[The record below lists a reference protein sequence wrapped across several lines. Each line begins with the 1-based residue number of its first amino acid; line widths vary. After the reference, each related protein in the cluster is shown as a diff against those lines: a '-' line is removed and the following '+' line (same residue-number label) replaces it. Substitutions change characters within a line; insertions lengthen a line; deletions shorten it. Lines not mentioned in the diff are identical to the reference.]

1 MKMVKALKRAAINF
15 LAPEVHV
22 FNINLP
28 LFYEMV
34 EKIHSYGYIGGIFSV
49 DSSGLD
55 FSTNVHALGKSS
67 AMYVYSSLYLHT
79 AKIKKDRRVRAL
91 ILKYRILEM

>member
-1 MKMVKALKRAAINF
+1 MAKALKRAAINF

-22 FNINLP
+22 FNIDTK
-28 LFYEMV
+28 LFYELV
-34 EKIHSYGYIGGIFSV
+34 DKISSYGYIGGMHEV

-55 FSTNVHALGKSS
+55 FSTNIHAIVKNP
-67 AMYVYSSLYLHT
+67 AMWVYSSLYLHT
-79 AKIKKDRRVRAL
+79 SKIKKDRRVRAL